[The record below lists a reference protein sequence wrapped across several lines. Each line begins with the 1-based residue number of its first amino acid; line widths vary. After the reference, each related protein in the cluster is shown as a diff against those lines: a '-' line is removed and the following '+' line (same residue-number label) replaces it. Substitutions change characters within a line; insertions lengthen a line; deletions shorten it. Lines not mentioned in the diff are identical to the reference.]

1 MEQLLQLL
9 QKRFQQFPERH
20 ENIAWEIVE
29 RTLQERA
36 DVLQAVLQMEET
48 GGEPDVVELEA
59 GVFYFVD
66 CAIETPKARRSVCYD
81 DAALASRKQHKPKAS
96 AQGLAEQMGVTLL
109 SEQQYRT
116 LQTFGAFD
124 LKTSS
129 WVQTPEEIRQL
140 GGALFCDRRYNTVF
154 VYHNGAESYYSSRA
168 FRSCIQL

>member
-9 QKRFQQFPERH
+9 QQRFQQFPERH

-29 RTLQERA
+29 RTLLEKA
-36 DVLQAVLQMEET
+36 DVLQAVSQMEET
-48 GGEPDVVELEA
+48 GGEPDVVELEK

-81 DAALASRKQHKPKAS
+81 DAALASRKQHKPQAS
-96 AQGLAEQMGVTLL
+96 AQRLAEQMGVTIL

-140 GGALFCDRRYNTVF
+140 GGTLFCDRRYNTVF